1 MQTRVKTVFL
11 SGSHR
16 LEKIPLVLI
25 DKLDQSCRYLVGDAP
40 GFDTLVIDYLYQNN
54 FAFTICYDG
63 KLRVRNDLPPAY
75 YQRIGDVMVKHEG
88 QPTSKDRYMA
98 LVADEAIFCIHSM
111 NTGRT
116 MRNIAKL
123 VRSYCKPLTI
133 CDQHDQLND
142 LQIRAFLAS

>member
-1 MQTRVKTVFL
+1 MQTGEKTVFL

-16 LEKIPLVLI
+16 LETIPSVLI
-25 DKLDQSCRYLVGDAP
+25 DKLDRSCRYIVGDAP

-63 KLRVRNDLPPAY
+63 KPRVRNDLPPAY
-75 YQRIGDVMVKHEG
+75 YQQVGDIRVKREG

-98 LVADEAIFCIHSM
+98 IVADEAIFCIHSM

-116 MRNIAKL
+116 MRNIARL
-123 VRSYCKPLTI
+123 VNNYRKPLTI

-142 LQIRAFLAS
+142 FQIKTFLAS